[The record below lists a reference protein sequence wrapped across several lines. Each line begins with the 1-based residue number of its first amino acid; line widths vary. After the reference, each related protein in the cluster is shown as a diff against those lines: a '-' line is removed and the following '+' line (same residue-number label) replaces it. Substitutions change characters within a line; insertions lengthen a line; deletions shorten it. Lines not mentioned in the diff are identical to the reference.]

1 MCSREWKNHVQKSGV
16 SLFLQLLRIHENT
29 YLHYIDFCWQ
39 IAKYTWFVI
48 VYKTIFLK
56 VCVNKIP

>member
-16 SLFLQLLRIHENT
+16 GLFLQLLRVQENT

-48 VYKTIFLK
+48 VYKTISLK
-56 VCVNKIP
+56 VCVNKTP